1 MDSSPASNKNPL
13 SRYIKALFLGG
24 MGSEGMEWSTRLD
37 GMTQSLEVN
46 LYLSWAGPMKKRG
59 GGVSELLSGC

>member
-1 MDSSPASNKNPL
+1 MDSSPASNENPL

-24 MGSEGMEWSTRLD
+24 MSIGEVGSEGIRLD
-37 GMTQSLEVN
+37 GMTQPLEVN
-46 LYLSWAGPMKKRG
+46 LYLSWG